1 MKFSG
6 IINHFEKNA
15 LAWHIHIPIPADIF
29 QKMLIDSPN
38 KRIICNLNNSHVFH
52 CAMLPKGVFHYILLN
67 TEICKKLQ
75 LKPNDTVMVEIE
87 ADKTKY
93 GINISEEML
102 AVLDS
107 DDVGKILFEKLS
119 PGILRSTIY
128 LLNKVK
134 NPQSRIEKTFVV
146 LDHLKRNKGV
156 LNFKIL
162 NEDFKN
168 NTNNLRF

>member
-15 LAWHIHIPIPADIF
+15 LAWHIHIPIPAEIF
-29 QKMLIDSPN
+29 QKMLMASPN
-38 KRIICNLNNSHVFH
+38 KRIICTLNDSYTFH
-52 CAMLPKGVFHYILLN
+52 CAMMPKGFFHYILLN
-67 TEICKKLQ
+67 AEICKKLH
-75 LKPNDTVMVEIE
+75 LKANDTILVEIL

-102 AVLDS
+102 AVLES
-107 DDVGKILFEKLS
+107 DDIGKMLFEKLS
-119 PGILRSTIY
+119 PGLQRSTIY

-134 NPQSRIEKTFVV
+134 NPQSRIEKSLVV
-146 LDHLKRNKGV
+146 LGHLKRNKGV

-168 NTNNLRF
+168 SKNNLHF